1 MSLFSMYLNKFFS
14 ASFISFI
21 STPEKYTSSLTSPNK
36 YRHDI
41 LREELRVTKVPR
53 AK

>member
-14 ASFISFI
+14 ASFIS
-21 STPEKYTSSLTSPNK
+21 TPEKYTSNLTSPNK